1 MMMNSIELRTRVLLS
16 LQSALLG
23 EITPN
28 VRGITCR
35 WDTSEIMIVCYLQGE
50 VSEDIEESMACVAT
64 EVMADFPEHQVE
76 IACKELNEPEPLNP
90 YTLSAW
96 VYRRRE

>member
-1 MMMNSIELRTRVLLS
+1 MNSIDLRTQVLLS
-16 LQSALLG
+16 LQCALLG

-28 VRGITCR
+28 IRGITCS
-35 WDTSEIMIVCYLQGE
+35 WDTSKITIVCYLQDDI
-50 VSEDIEESMACVAT
+50 SEDIEESMECVAT

-76 IACKELNEPEPLNP
+76 IECKKLDEPEPLNP

-96 VYRRRE
+96 VYRRKE